1 MDVPKRLCKLTQCEY
16 RRITAFSGYF
26 CSAGRVAKGYGA
38 PYNYSSLKRAVSSGV
53 RAPRSHRG
61 GRRFKSSIAHHYLI
75 DVQDVT

>member
-1 MDVPKRLCKLTQCEY
+1 MAFPVRLGNAC
-16 RRITAFSGYF
+16 
-26 CSAGRVAKGYGA
+26 RVAKVYGA

-61 GRRFKSSIAHHYLI
+61 GRRFKSSIAHHYFG